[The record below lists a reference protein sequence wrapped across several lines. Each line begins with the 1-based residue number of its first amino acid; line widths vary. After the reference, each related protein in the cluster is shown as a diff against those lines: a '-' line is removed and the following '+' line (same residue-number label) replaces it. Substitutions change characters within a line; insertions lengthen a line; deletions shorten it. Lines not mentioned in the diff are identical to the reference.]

1 LARWYELGTSS
12 SKPNLVLKNR
22 IEIRRL
28 RADLQQ
34 KIPCFDDF
42 GGLQKF
48 EVIASFSYFS
58 THFYVYNV
66 EI

>member
-1 LARWYELGTSS
+1 
-12 SKPNLVLKNR
+12 LVLKNR